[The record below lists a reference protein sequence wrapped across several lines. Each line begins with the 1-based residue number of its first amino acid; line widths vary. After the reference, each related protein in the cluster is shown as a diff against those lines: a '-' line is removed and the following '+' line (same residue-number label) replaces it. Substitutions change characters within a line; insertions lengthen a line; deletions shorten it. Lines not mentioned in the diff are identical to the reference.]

1 MNENNNSQETNQQKL
16 ITVIGGGTGGHLFPA
31 IATGEEMQRRN
42 HRVKLITDARCKK
55 FLPSDF
61 SIEYDIIKA
70 ATFKKSFWYKVKAAL
85 KIIRGFFQSL
95 IIFYKDRPSLVLGF
109 GGYPTVPALLAARI
123 LRVPIILHEQNSYLG
138 RANKFF
144 CKYAKTLALTFE
156 NTLNVPEDCRA
167 KTVITGNPVR
177 NSINEC
183 IPIEGERSSSN
194 FHLLVFGGSQGAE
207 FFTNLISNV
216 LKLLVR
222 KKSSNKIFITQQAP
236 KKEIPRL
243 KRVYKRLGIKYEL
256 AEFFESMPEK
266 LGSADLAI
274 TRAGATTIAELIA
287 AELPAIL
294 IPLPR
299 SAHNHQYHNAMYL
312 HNEKASWCFEQRIVT
327 PDSLAEQLNELIA
340 NPSVLTKAS
349 KNLKT
354 LQKNSGV
361 LLTDTVEKIIYN
373 K

>member
-1 MNENNNSQETNQQKL
+1 MSDKEHNKEKL

-31 IATGEEMQRRN
+31 IATGEEMQRRGY
-42 HRVKLITDARCKK
+42 RVKLITDVRCKK

-70 ATFKKSFWYKVKAAL
+70 ATFKKSLWYRIKAAF
-85 KIIRGFFQSL
+85 KIIRGLFQSL
-95 IIFYKDRPSLVLGF
+95 AIFYYDRPSMVVGF
-109 GGYPTVPALLAARI
+109 GGYPTVPALLAAKFFNI
-123 LRVPIILHEQNSYLG
+123 PIALHEQNSYLG
-138 RANKFF
+138 RANRFF
-144 CKYAKTLALTFE
+144 CKYAKALALSFKD
-156 NTLNVPEDCRA
+156 TLNIPEECNS
-167 KTVITGNPVR
+167 KIVITGNPVR

-183 IPIEGERSSSN
+183 IPIEGEARSSN
-194 FHLLVFGGSQGAE
+194 FHLLVFGGSQGSE

-236 KKEIPRL
+236 KREIARL

-274 TRAGATTIAELIA
+274 TRAGASTVAELIA

-312 HNEKASWCFEQRIVT
+312 NNQKASWCFEQKVIT
-327 PDSLAEQLNELIA
+327 PDTLAEQINELIS
-340 NPSVLTKAS
+340 NPKTLKTAS
-349 KNLKT
+349 NNLKNL
-354 LQKNSGV
+354 QRNSDV
-361 LLTDTVEKIIYN
+361 LLTDTVEKIIHY
-373 K
+373 KQP